1 MLGEDG
7 IESLTFEPAIAAEAV
22 EIKDDGQG
30 DAGVAL
36 NLLIEFDEGDA
47 KNLREEASERG
58 FAGATKSDEGDAE
71 TAGGKVRVGEF
82 FEEKLVSIA
91 QLAGRKFFEEGG
103 GLIESRRGGL
113 AIGSKT
119 FHGNFE
125 CASDGVKTADG
136 DIAEAQFNF
145 GEVTSGERGG
155 ASELAKGHSAAC
167 AGSTNFIAE
176 LLEIGI
182 HGTGFC
188 SRVRG
193 RFGSAKR

>member
-91 QLAGRKFFEEGG
+91 QLARRELFDEGG
-103 GLIESRRGGL
+103 GLIESRRGGV
-113 AIGSKT
+113 GNGRKN
-119 FHGNFE
+119 FPGNFE
-125 CASDGVKTADG
+125 WGKERVK
-136 DIAEAQFNF
+136 
-145 GEVTSGERGG
+145 
-155 ASELAKGHSAAC
+155 
-167 AGSTNFIAE
+167 
-176 LLEIGI
+176 
-182 HGTGFC
+182 
-188 SRVRG
+188 
-193 RFGSAKR
+193 